1 MSTSK
6 QYVTSLPLKE
16 LDKCLTAPCLS
27 RGTKYKVMIRVQ
39 KFKFEHRFES
49 LETKNISSVIA
60 NLKGYKRVNGNLWL
74 STKFVGEYAI
84 VDFLDINGNVVKT
97 I

>member
-1 MSTSK
+1 
-6 QYVTSLPLKE
+6 
-16 LDKCLTAPCLS
+16 
-27 RGTKYKVMIRVQ
+27 MIRVQ

-49 LETKNISSVIA
+49 LETNNVSVVIA
-60 NLKGYKRVNGNLWL
+60 NLKGYKRCKGNMWM

-84 VDFLDINGNVVKT
+84 VDFLDVNGKPVKT

>member
-1 MSTSK
+1 MFLHFC
-6 QYVTSLPLKE
+6 SLFRQAKE

-84 VDFLDINGNVVKT
+84 VDFLDINGNVVKS